1 MCEGVLEKS
10 YFLEVGKIT
19 LFAEALVSAL
29 ACGALAMCV
38 MWVEYLKNVRWV
50 KYKKDKIENRLSSP
64 INISFLVFS
73 QWSIL
78 VLSSVFCFFTL
89 GGNVPALWTVRAG
102 ESSCCR
108 LFPVYVVIALL
119 NYTT

>member
-1 MCEGVLEKS
+1 MGLVLLNILS
-10 YFLEVGKIT
+10 NSCFSWGIRIA
-19 LFAEALVSAL
+19 LFDKALVSAL
-29 ACGALAMCV
+29 ACVALAMCA

-50 KYKKDKIENRLSSP
+50 KYKKDKIKNRLSSP

-89 GGNVPALWTVRAG
+89 GGNGLRLAFVRD
-102 ESSCCR
+102 
-108 LFPVYVVIALL
+108 F
-119 NYTT
+119 

>member
-1 MCEGVLEKS
+1 LCEGVLEKS

-89 GGNVPALWTVRAG
+89 GGNGWCKWSAG
-102 ESSCCR
+102 
-108 LFPVYVVIALL
+108 L
-119 NYTT
+119 